1 MNIEYLQN
9 GTIVTNTTNIV
20 KALYTTIN
28 SNKNEKKFNWKQHKT
43 NMSYT
48 HNEDEQKHLKTCKT
62 HNDCEQSQIEAYN
75 DIEQNQIQELQDRKQ
90 LWTK

>member
-28 SNKNEKKFNWKQHKT
+28 SKKNEKKFN
-43 NMSYT
+43 
-48 HNEDEQKHLKTCKT
+48 
-62 HNDCEQSQIEAYN
+62 
-75 DIEQNQIQELQDRKQ
+75 
-90 LWTK
+90 

>member
-1 MNIEYLQN
+1 
-9 GTIVTNTTNIV
+9 
-20 KALYTTIN
+20 
-28 SNKNEKKFNWKQHKT
+28 
-43 NMSYT
+43 MSYT

-90 LWTK
+90 L

>member
-28 SNKNEKKFNWKQHKT
+28 SKKNEKKFNWKQHKT
-43 NMSYT
+43 NMNYT
-48 HNEDEQKHLKTCKT
+48 QWIWAKAFEDL
-62 HNDCEQSQIEAYN
+62 
-75 DIEQNQIQELQDRKQ
+75 
-90 LWTK
+90 